1 MARLARSAV
10 ATLACAAVAW
20 IGSPA
25 AQESYGSTSHP
36 EFDAQGSWPAPVP
49 SLVINDIS
57 RYVVE
62 FVPAG
67 GPMFRFASR
76 PGAWYALVHL
86 SIIAPLPAQLWLW
99 LPADA
104 RDVHVTV
111 LDRPPGAAPTAGIPL
126 PMRPVRTGARLALS
140 SVPFALPVGDG
151 RARAFA
157 LVEQRN
163 PSGARP
169 FPVWMQL
176 RSMDAEPWG
185 DGAYAYVAPWDGL
198 GSTRGERGPTSPLQT
213 PRYYGGGLLELP
225 FGAGGQPPGTER
237 AAGTR

>member
-1 MARLARSAV
+1 MVRLARSAV
-10 ATLACAAVAW
+10 ATLACATFAW
-20 IGSPA
+20 IGSPS

-36 EFDAQGSWPAPVP
+36 EFDAQSSWPAPVP

-57 RYVVE
+57 RYVAE

-86 SIIAPLPAQLWLW
+86 PIVAPVPAQLWLW

-104 RDVHVTV
+104 RDVNVTV
-111 LDRPPGAAPTAGIPL
+111 LDRPPGATPTVGIPL
-126 PMRPVRTGARLALS
+126 PMRAVRAGSRLALS
-140 SVPFALPVGDG
+140 SVPFALPVAGG
-151 RARAFA
+151 QARAFA

-163 PSGARP
+163 PRGARP

-176 RSMDAEPWG
+176 RSMDGEYWG
-185 DGAYAYVAPWDGL
+185 DGSFAYVAPWDGA
-198 GSTRGERGPTSPLQT
+198 GSVRGERAPASPLQT

-225 FGAGGQPPGTER
+225 FAGGIQPPGNER
-237 AAGTR
+237 STGAR